1 MHLFRIFS
9 SVVGAPFSV
18 RNGNMK
24 TLLSAVLVGLLFLS
38 FVSSSVAGT
47 PAEDQ
52 AILANLKTKID
63 AAELTVEQALET
75 AIRQQV
81 SFDEIVGFCRSNAIP
96 MSTVLL
102 ASRSAGLSTEVAL
115 TRLGDAGVPQDEL
128 QAALAQLNQ
137 QGDDTGLGY
146 TPAADTQRPNRVQS
160 VTANPGGTAQ
170 GRSVSPST
178 L

>member
-1 MHLFRIFS
+1 LF
-9 SVVGAPFSV
+9 
-18 RNGNMK
+18 
-24 TLLSAVLVGLLFLS
+24 LSAVSLS
-38 FVSSSVAGT
+38 MAGT

-52 AILANLKTKID
+52 AILANLKAQID

-81 SFDEIVGFCRSNAIP
+81 SFAEIVSFCRSNAIP
-96 MSTVLL
+96 MSAVLV
-102 ASRSAGLSTEVAL
+102 AARSAGLSPEVAL
-115 TRLGDAGVPQDEL
+115 TRLGEAGVPQDEL
-128 QAALAQLNQ
+128 QAALAQVNE
-137 QGDDTGLGY
+137 QGDTGLGY
-146 TPAADTQRPNRVQS
+146 TPDAGTQRPNRVLP